1 MKCRPACLVLSNGP
15 ASNRPDRRL
24 NDLAVG
30 RSRRGRITP
39 IEATNTAA
47 DGPLA
52 MVALMAIDWTR
63 DEIVLACAL
72 VRDHGWQGVR
82 ADQQEVRDLSALL
95 QQAPLHAV
103 EIRDAAFRSPNSVQR
118 TWPTPLVTKAVLV
131 GDCAGRPSLRSAT
144 SPRAPAEA
152 HTDWSYLTSY
162 PNTGHDRHLVRRP
175 PGVGSGAGT
184 APLHARRPHTRKPF
198 RLCRASSQAVRSC
211 VSVQL
216 RGVTRKSLSRHPAPL
231 ARRRHAEY
239 LRTRRIQGQSKA
251 VPRRIGKQPMKSRAG
266 QHLERRFAG
275 RAPQRQTDC
284 PVVPRE

>member
-1 MKCRPACLVLSNGP
+1 
-15 ASNRPDRRL
+15 
-24 NDLAVG
+24 
-30 RSRRGRITP
+30 
-39 IEATNTAA
+39 
-47 DGPLA
+47 

-175 PGVGSGAGT
+175 PGVGSGAVQHHSTPGG
-184 APLHARRPHTRKPF
+184 LI
-198 RLCRASSQAVRSC
+198 RASRSGC
-211 VSVQL
+211 VVHHPKL
-216 RGVTRKSLSRHPAPL
+216 YAAASRCNCGA
-231 ARRRHAEY
+231 
-239 LRTRRIQGQSKA
+239 
-251 VPRRIGKQPMKSRAG
+251 
-266 QHLERRFAG
+266 
-275 RAPQRQTDC
+275 
-284 PVVPRE
+284 